1 MRPARPDNRFHTTPG
16 AHYARAIGRR
26 SGDAMA
32 IVNPNQTL
40 AQARSLIGAG
50 RFRQALAVLEALQK
64 KPGGRKNPTLLASL
78 AECHMGLS
86 NVEQALDAIDRAIK
100 ADPKN
105 PMHRTN
111 KGQALLQTMQLDRA
125 ETAFISALECDSKWP
140 PAILGLTG
148 TLRLLNRED
157 EAFARLEPLLADE
170 NIQPMIDLAFALL
183 CAKLGRQEEGIARL
197 QRWVDHERVP
207 PMYRMQGLFQL
218 GVLTDMLGRHDEAF
232 GAYHRANAMRPG
244 AFDPVKRRAMTD
256 RVIACSTRSA
266 LHAIPEPGKRS
277 DKPIFIVGMPR
288 SGTSL
293 IEQVVSCHPRI
304 FGAGELTA
312 INSLVQSLQQRD
324 QSTLTP
330 QELQQTIDRLAG
342 GYLGLL
348 NKLSGGAEFVTDKN
362 PLNFMHLGIISRVFP
377 GARIIHCLR
386 NPIDTCVSCYFHNF
400 MGATSFTDDLAG
412 LGSYYNEYR
421 RLMEH
426 WSSVIETPILDVV
439 YEEVVGDLETNAR
452 RILEYLGVEWDPEV
466 LRFNESGRVTMTASM
481 EQVRRPI
488 YKSSVERWRRYEK
501 HLGPLLGALEPR
513 FRPGSG

>member
-1 MRPARPDNRFHTTPG
+1 MLWV
-16 AHYARAIGRR
+16 IGR
-26 SGDAMA
+26 SGGNAMA

-40 AQARSLIGAG
+40 AHARALIGAG
-50 RFRQALAVLEALQK
+50 RFREAITALEALSK
-64 KPGGRKNPTLLASL
+64 KPGGKKDPALLASL
-78 AECHMGLS
+78 AECHLGLS
-86 NVEQALDAIDRAIK
+86 NMEQALAVIEKAIK

-111 KGQALLQTMQLDRA
+111 KGQALLQSMQLDRA
-125 ETAFISALECDSKWP
+125 ETAFNAALKCNSKWP

-170 NIQPMIDLAFALL
+170 SVQPMVDLAFALL
-183 CAKLGRQEEGIARL
+183 CPGLGRQEEGIARL
-197 QRWVDHERVP
+197 QRWVGHERVP
-207 PMYRMQGLFQL
+207 PIYRMQGLFQL
-218 GVLTDMLGRHDEAF
+218 GALTDKLGRHDEAF
-232 GAYHRANAMRPG
+232 EAYHRANAMRSG
-244 AFDPVKRRAMTD
+244 SFDAAKRRAMTD
-256 RVIACSTRSA
+256 RVIAGSTKQA
-266 LHAIPEPGKRS
+266 LRTIPEPSRRS

-293 IEQVVSCHPRI
+293 VEQVVSCHPRI
-304 FGAGELTA
+304 FGAGEMSA
-312 INSLVQSLQQRD
+312 INMLVQSLQQRD
-324 QSTLTP
+324 QSAVRP
-330 QELQQTIDRLAG
+330 DELQRMIDRLAD
-342 GYLGLL
+342 GYLNLL
-348 NKLSGGAEFVTDKN
+348 DRQSNNAEFVTDKN

-377 GARIIHCLR
+377 GARILHCLR

-426 WSSVIETPILDVV
+426 WASVIETPILDVV
-439 YEEVVGDLETNAR
+439 YEEVVDDLEANAR
-452 RILEYLGVEWDPEV
+452 KILDFLGVEWDPAV
-466 LRFNESGRVTMTASM
+466 LRYNESSRVTMTASM
-481 EQVRRPI
+481 DQVRKPI

-513 FRPGSG
+513 FRPGSP